1 MHSEHVKCSHKEQQV
16 IKDTLKELRAR
27 LGLTQQQL
35 AVRAGLSVRGY
46 AAYEGGERNPEPGP
60 LAVLASIAAEEGQN
74 DLAARLVTELL
85 KQLRLYER
93 ETVLGY
99 FDIPTKEV
107 VDREHHFKYNEP
119 CGPPRGMLLVVR
131 HGREETSFL
140 EAIFYALSGLRHKD
154 DAVRERA
161 RAALKQLAEA
171 MGVQI

>member
-1 MHSEHVKCSHKEQQV
+1 M
-16 IKDTLKELRAR
+16 IKNVLKELRAR

-46 AAYEGGERNPEPGP
+46 AAYEGGERTPEPGP
-60 LAVLASIAAEEGQN
+60 LAVLASIAAEAGQN
-74 DLAARLVTELL
+74 DLAARLVAELL

-93 ETVLGY
+93 ETLLGY
-99 FDIPTKEV
+99 FDTATKEV
-107 VDREHHFKYNEP
+107 VDHERRLKYHEIT
-119 CGPPRGMLLVVR
+119 GPPRGMLLVVR

-161 RAALKQLAEA
+161 RKALEQLGQA
-171 MGVQI
+171 MGVEL